1 MIEIPAS
8 TVGVSSSPDRA
19 FLAGGPLES
28 PIISDSVNN
37 VDIVPTVGKIWVKFH
52 YVYQICFLHCES
64 KY

>member
-19 FLAGGPLES
+19 FLAGGPLEP

-37 VDIVPTVGKIWVKFH
+37 VDIVPTVGKIW
-52 YVYQICFLHCES
+52 
-64 KY
+64 